1 MLQSSSSTS
10 KHSAEQSPH
19 AHPGC
24 PRCRLTTG
32 ERRGIP
38 RDSSEE
44 KQRSPLAVPCG
55 CSQLRCSA
63 RWTPPGSLQ
72 KGAQGNSETISK
84 PNRPRTLRCAP
95 PQTPALLPEAAWI
108 QEEVPVKPFGMFR
121 KAPLT
126 IGNRGQLQHCVK
138 GTFQVGHF
146 ICRESKAGGLSHALS
161 KSRLRHRLQQLT
173 LARSKDMH
181 APGLTL
187 SHLLRALAIIP
198 PPAG

>member
-1 MLQSSSSTS
+1 MALRKSNTHLWPFPVGV
-10 KHSAEQSPH
+10 HSFDVQRDGL
-19 AHPGC
+19 HPAA
-24 PRCRLTTG
+24 CRREHKETERPSANPTG
-32 ERRGIP
+32 
-38 RDSSEE
+38 
-44 KQRSPLAVPCG
+44 
-55 CSQLRCSA
+55 
-63 RWTPPGSLQ
+63 PGHYDVLHP
-72 KGAQGNSETISK
+72 K
-84 PNRPRTLRCAP
+84 
-95 PQTPALLPEAAWI
+95 TPALLPEAAWI

-161 KSRLRHRLQQLT
+161 KSRLRRRLQQLT
-173 LARSKDMH
+173 LAHTEDMH

-198 PPAG
+198 PPAGSILFPGTASSPALLSRKYASRQRMTAW